1 MTGATA
7 VTGAAGLTGF
17 TGFSDSAQAMSLV
30 AFSAVATV
38 TLLLCVMTGPDR
50 DDLDEF
56 YTGYNSLSPMGNGLA
71 IAGDYISAATVL
83 GTGGV
88 IALCGYDGIVLA
100 LSTALSL
107 MLLMFLLAEPLRNAG
122 RFTMGDALTR
132 RMPGR
137 SVRIAACGVTLA
149 ALLPLMLV
157 QLAGTGQLLAF
168 ILGFSGE
175 GLQTGCILGLG
186 VLMISYAA
194 IGGMK
199 GTALIQILKM
209 VMLLGSGA
217 VVAVLMLR
225 RFDWDPGTLFDAAAA
240 QSGVGPAF
248 LESGLQFGGGDWPR
262 LDMITSELTVVV
274 GGACLP
280 HVTMRMYT
288 ARGARQVRRSMSWAV
303 SAVVLFVLVIT
314 VVGFGAT
321 ALIGRAVIAEADP
334 QGNTAYLLGSRAA
347 FGAEV
352 STAETFLFTTVTTAI
367 FLTLLASV
375 AGMILACANSL
386 AHDVFAGRAR
396 ELSARREM
404 TLARVSALA
413 VGIPAILLATQVQHR
428 SLQPLVTLS
437 FCLGASAIAPALVYS
452 LFWRRYTRTGL
463 LWTLIGGSLLVLLLM
478 PGTNLVSGSP
488 VSAFPDH
495 DFNWLPLTTTGLIS
509 IPAGFAFGWLGTVLS
524 GRRTAE
530 VERRQYEAVEG
541 WILAGAVRRGE

>member
-1 MTGATA
+1 M
-7 VTGAAGLTGF
+7 

-30 AFSAVATV
+30 AFSAVATI

-56 YTGYNSLSPMGNGLA
+56 YTGYGSLSPLRNGLA

-88 IALCGYDGIVLA
+88 IALCGHDGIVLA

-137 SVRIAACGVTLA
+137 SVRVAAGAVTLA
-149 ALLPLMLV
+149 ALVPLMLV

-175 GLQTGCILGLG
+175 GLQTGCIVGLGL
-186 VLMISYAA
+186 LMISYAA

-199 GTALIQILKM
+199 GTALIQILKI

-217 VVAVLMLR
+217 VVAVLVLR
-225 RFDWDPGTLFDAAAA
+225 RFDWDPGALFDAAAA

-248 LESGLQFGGGDWPR
+248 LESGLQFAGGPNPR
-262 LDMITSELTVVV
+262 LDMITSQLTVVL

-288 ARGARQVRRSMSWAV
+288 ASSARQVRRSMSWAV

-321 ALIGRAVIAEADP
+321 ALVGRAVIAEADP
-334 QGNTAYLLGSRAA
+334 QGNTAYLLGSRAV
-347 FGAEV
+347 FGADV
-352 STAETFLFTTVTTAI
+352 STAETLLFTTVTTAI

-386 AHDVFAGRAR
+386 AHDVFAGHRRA
-396 ELSARREM
+396 LSPRREM
-404 TLARVSALA
+404 TLARLSALA
-413 VGIPAILLATQVQHR
+413 VGVPTILLATLVQHH

-452 LFWRRYTRTGL
+452 LFWRRYTRAGL
-463 LWTLIGGSLLVLLLM
+463 LCTLIGGSLTVLLLM

-488 VSAFPDH
+488 AAAFPDA
-495 DFNWLPLTTTGLIS
+495 DFTWFPFTTTGLVS
-509 IPAGFAFGWLGTVLS
+509 IPAGFALGWLGTVLS
-524 GRRTAE
+524 GRHKAAE
-530 VERRQYEAVEG
+530 QRREYEAVEA

>member
-1 MTGATA
+1 MTG
-7 VTGAAGLTGF
+7 L
-17 TGFSDSAQAMSLV
+17 TGFSDSSQAMSLV
-30 AFSAVATV
+30 AFTTVATI

-56 YTGYNSLSPMGNGLA
+56 YTGYGSLSPLRNGLA

-100 LSTALSL
+100 LSTTLSL

-122 RFTMGDALTR
+122 RFTMGDALAR

-137 SVRIAACGVTLA
+137 AVRMTACAVTIA
-149 ALLPLMLV
+149 ALLPMMLV

-168 ILGFSGE
+168 ILGFSSDS
-175 GLQTGCILGLG
+175 LKTGCIIGLGL
-186 VLMISYAA
+186 LMISYAA

-199 GTALIQILKM
+199 GTALIQILKI
-209 VMLLGSGA
+209 VMLLGSGT
-217 VVAVLMLR
+217 VVAVLVLN
-225 RFDWDPGTLFDAAAA
+225 RFHWDLGAFFSAAARG
-240 QSGVGPAF
+240 SGVGSAF
-248 LESGLQFGGGDWPR
+248 LHSGLEFSGGSSPR
-262 LDMITSELTVVV
+262 LDMLSSELTVVL

-280 HVTMRMYT
+280 HITMRMYT
-288 ARGARQVRRSMSWAV
+288 ASSARQVRRSMSWAV
-303 SAVVLFVLVIT
+303 SSVALFVVIMT

-321 ALIGRAVIAEADP
+321 ALIGRAVIAQADP

-347 FGAEV
+347 FGPDV

-386 AHDVFAGRAR
+386 AHDVFAAR
-396 ELSARREM
+396 VQEMPARREM

-413 VGIPAILLATQVQHR
+413 VGVPTILLATLIQHR
-428 SLQPLVTLS
+428 SLQPLATLS

-463 LWTLIGGSLLVLLLM
+463 LCTLIGGTLVVLVLM

-488 VSAFPDH
+488 ISAFPH
-495 DFNWLPLTTTGLIS
+495 ADFNWFPFTTTGLVS
-509 IPAGFAFGWLGTVLS
+509 IPLGFAFGWLGTVAS
-524 GRRTAE
+524 GHRKAE
-530 VERRQYEAVEG
+530 EQRRQYEAVEG
-541 WILAGAVRRGE
+541 WILAGAVRRDG